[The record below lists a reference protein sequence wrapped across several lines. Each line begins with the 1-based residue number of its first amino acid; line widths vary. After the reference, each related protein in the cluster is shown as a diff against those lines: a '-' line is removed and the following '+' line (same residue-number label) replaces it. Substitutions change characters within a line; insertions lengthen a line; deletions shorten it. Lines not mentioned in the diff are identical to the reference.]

1 IMADPLSVLYVD
13 DEPDLLEIGRIFLEE
28 SGDFTVTTAMRA
40 SDALRLLEQEK
51 FDVIISDYQMPGMDG
66 IQFLIEVR
74 TKFGSVPFILFT
86 GKGREEVV
94 IQAINNGADFYIQ
107 KAGELKAQFAELVH
121 KIKQAALRNKA
132 ENSLRRSEEKYRHLI
147 EHSNEAILVAQ
158 DGMLKLVNH
167 RTTDF
172 TGYSEQ
178 ELLSMQFSAFIHP
191 EDRAMVVE
199 RYQKRLKGEEGPSRY
214 SFRLS
219 TKDGSTRWIELSVV
233 LVDWDGRPATLNFLT
248 DITERKRADDSLREE
263 QQFSKLMLDSL
274 PGIFY
279 LYTYPE
285 NRMVRWNKQHETLLG
300 YTAEEIKGKL
310 GTDLHLP
317 EYKGAVL
324 KAIDEVMEKGQNSV
338 ESTLMAKDGHQIP
351 FFFTGVRFETPDQLY
366 FMGIGIDITEHKVA
380 EAALLKKTEELNTS
394 YEEIAATGEEL
405 RQNLDELTRQEEALR
420 ESKRELAD
428 IIEFL
433 PDATFVIDRQ
443 AIVIAW
449 NRAMEELT
457 GIRAEDMLGKGNY
470 EYAIPFYGERRPILI
485 DLVMIQDQDVLNKY
499 SSVQKEGDSLTAE
512 TEMAH
517 LGGKNLFLWGKA
529 ILIKNSHGEVVGAIE
544 SIRDITAWK
553 HAEKKLVFTQEHLK
567 EAHRIAGIGTWDWVI
582 ETDTVTWS
590 EELCTIAGRAP
601 SLPAPT
607 YAELPQIYTPASW
620 ERLSAAVTNALNTG
634 EPYNLELE
642 LIRPDGSIRCTYAF
656 GGVIR
661 DTKGTITGLHGMLQ
675 DITER
680 KQAEEALKKR
690 EEKYRQLV
698 ELAQEGIWAIDA
710 IGNTT
715 YVNQQMA
722 KILGYT
728 AEEML
733 GVHPFSF
740 MDDAGKIIAAENME
754 RRRQG
759 ITEDHEFEFITKGG
773 NRIYAHLST
782 SPIIDEK
789 GVYLGA
795 LAVVTDIT
803 ERKNAEVALKT
814 EKQRLANIIEGT
826 RAGTWEWNVQ
836 TGETIFNEQWAEI
849 TGYTLSELS
858 PISIKTWMNYAHP
871 DDLQKSGEL
880 LEQHFLQKSEW
891 YECECRMKHK
901 NGDWV
906 WVLDRGKVASWTKD
920 GKPLWMYG
928 THQDITE
935 RKVAEEALL
944 LEKNYSDR
952 LFDAP
957 YDTVFLFE
965 PSTGKPIRWN
975 KRFSEVSGY
984 TDNEIAGMK
993 APREFYDTA
1002 DLNKATEAMVRNY
1015 TENVTVELSLV
1026 TKQGAHI
1033 PFEYSATPIETTD
1046 GKTLLLSIGRNITE
1060 RKVAESAITE
1070 SFAIFKTVMDSL
1082 DALVYVSDMKT
1093 YEVLFINQYGKEI
1106 FGDITGKICWKSIQ
1120 VDQNGPCPFCTNEK
1134 IIDLDGNPAGI
1145 LVWEFKNTIN
1155 RHWYECH
1162 DSAIRW
1168 TDGRIVRIEIA
1179 SDIT

>member
-1 IMADPLSVLYVD
+1 MTDTLRVLYVD
-13 DEPDLLEIGRIFLEE
+13 DEPDLLDIGKLLLEDSE
-28 SGDFTVTTAMRA
+28 NFTVTTAMSA
-40 SDALRLLEQEK
+40 SKGIRLLEQEK
-51 FDVIISDYQMPGMDG
+51 FDAIVSDYQMPGMDG
-66 IQFLIEVR
+66 IQFLIDVR
-74 TKFGSVPFILFT
+74 TRFGQIPFVLFT
-86 GKGREEVV
+86 GRGREEVV
-94 IQAINNGADFYIQ
+94 IQAINSGANFYVQ
-107 KAGELKAQFAELVH
+107 KGGEPGVQFAELAH
-121 KIKQAALRNKA
+121 KVKAAASSKRADDALQK
-132 ENSLRRSEEKYRHLI
+132 SEEKYRHLI
-147 EHSNEAILVAQ
+147 EHSNEAIVVAQ

-167 RTTDF
+167 KTLEF

-178 ELLSMQFSAFIHP
+178 ELLSMEFSAFIHP
-191 EDRAMVVE
+191 DDRAMVVE
-199 RYQKRLKGEEGPSRY
+199 RYPKRIKGEGGLSRY
-214 SFRLS
+214 AFRLS
-219 TKDGSTRWIELSVV
+219 SKDGSTRWVELSVV
-233 LVDWDGRPATLNFLT
+233 VIDWEEHPATLNYLT
-248 DITERKRADDSLREE
+248 DITERKRVDDSLREE
-263 QQFSKLMLDSL
+263 QQFSKLMLDCL

-317 EYKGAVL
+317 EYKDAVL

-351 FFFTGVRFETPDQLY
+351 FFFTGIRFETPDQLY
-366 FMGIGIDITEHKVA
+366 FMGIGIDITERKHA
-380 EAALLKKTEELNTS
+380 EEELLRKNEELHAS
-394 YEEIAATGEEL
+394 YEQIAATEEEL
-405 RQNLDELTRQEEALR
+405 RGNLDELTRQEEAVQ
-420 ESKRELAD
+420 ESKRELTD

-449 NRAMEELT
+449 NRAMEEMT
-457 GIRAEDMLGKGNY
+457 GIRAKDMLGKGNY

-485 DLVMIQDQDVLNKY
+485 DLVMMQDQDVLNKY

-512 TEMAH
+512 TNLAR
-517 LGGKNLFLWGKA
+517 LAGKDHYLWGKSR
-529 ILIKNSHGEVVGAIE
+529 LFKNSQGEVVGAIE

-553 HAEKKLVFTQEHLK
+553 NVEMKLVSAKEHLK
-567 EAHRIAGIGTWDWVI
+567 EAHRLAGIGTWDWII

-590 EELCTIAGRAP
+590 EELCNISGWDP

-607 YAELPQIYTPASW
+607 YAELPRIYSPASW
-620 ERLSAAVTNALNTG
+620 KRLSAAVTNALNTG

-642 LIRPDGSIRCTYAF
+642 LIRPDGSIRWTHAF

-661 DTKGTITGLHGMLQ
+661 DTKEKIAGLHGTVQ
-675 DITER
+675 DITEHKRAENALR
-680 KQAEEALKKR
+680 KS
-690 EEKYRQLV
+690 EEKYRQLI
-698 ELAQEGIWAIDA
+698 ELAQEGIWTIDGD
-710 IGNTT
+710 GNTT

-733 GVHPFSF
+733 GVHLFSF
-740 MDDAGKIIAAENME
+740 MDDAGKIIAAGNME

-759 ITEDHEFEFITKGG
+759 ITEDHEFEFITKRG

-795 LAVVTDIT
+795 LAVVSDIT
-803 ERKNAEVALKT
+803 GRKVAGEALKN
-814 EKQRLANIIEGT
+814 EKLRQANIIEGT

-849 TGYTLSELS
+849 IGYTLSEIS
-858 PISIKTWMNYAHP
+858 PVSIKIWMDFAHP

-880 LEQHFLQKSEW
+880 LERHFLQKSEW
-891 YECECRMKHK
+891 YECESRMKHK

-935 RKVAEEALL
+935 HKRAE
-944 LEKNYSDR
+944 
-952 LFDAP
+952 
-957 YDTVFLFE
+957 T
-965 PSTGKPIRWN
+965 
-975 KRFSEVSGY
+975 
-984 TDNEIAGMK
+984 
-993 APREFYDTA
+993 
-1002 DLNKATEAMVRNY
+1002 
-1015 TENVTVELSLV
+1015 
-1026 TKQGAHI
+1026 
-1033 PFEYSATPIETTD
+1033 
-1046 GKTLLLSIGRNITE
+1046 
-1060 RKVAESAITE
+1060 AITE

-1093 YEVLFINQYGKEI
+1093 HEILFINQYGKEI

-1134 IIDLDGNPAGI
+1134 IIDL
-1145 LVWEFKNTIN
+1145 
-1155 RHWYECH
+1155 
-1162 DSAIRW
+1162 
-1168 TDGRIVRIEIA
+1168 
-1179 SDIT
+1179 